1 MTATSRRR
9 EVGRG
14 ERVLTGV
21 FRLRLPLPWPG
32 VPHCNAWAL
41 AAGDGVVL
49 VDTGIHDPG
58 SMGQLERALDQVGL
72 RLEHVRLLVCTH
84 AHADHYGQ
92 AATIVERAGCE
103 LWMHPRHEYARR
115 YAEDPDAVLAGRLE
129 IARQSGVPAAALE
142 RYGEERKGTPSGI
155 AAFVAPDRDLLP
167 GVVVETDLG
176 AWDVYETPGHS
187 PSHVCL
193 FQPERRL
200 LISGDHLLGR
210 VSLWFDFGVT
220 PDPAGEFLHS
230 LDVVDALDAR
240 LCLAGHGRTFTDV
253 RAHVDANRA
262 LVAEQLGRA
271 VAGLAGEPLTAFELV
286 GRIHD
291 APLTPL
297 NANWWLNETLVWLTH
312 LEATGRARRI
322 PGEPER
328 WSGRDRD

>member
-1 MTATSRRR
+1 
-9 EVGRG
+9 
-14 ERVLTGV
+14 
-21 FRLRLPLPWPG
+21 
-32 VPHCNAWAL
+32 
-41 AAGDGVVL
+41 
-49 VDTGIHDPG
+49 
-58 SMGQLERALDQVGL
+58 
-72 RLEHVRLLVCTH
+72 
-84 AHADHYGQ
+84 
-92 AATIVERAGCE
+92 
-103 LWMHPRHEYARR
+103 
-115 YAEDPDAVLAGRLE
+115 
-129 IARQSGVPAAALE
+129 
-142 RYGEERKGTPSGI
+142 
-155 AAFVAPDRDLLP
+155 VAPDRDLLP

-262 LVAEQLGRA
+262 LVAEQLGRT